1 MSTALTHE
9 KKNIPTIEVDPAIF
23 VKMRTYIDD
32 QIATSK
38 LLQGEID
45 VLTGNYTE
53 FTPDQFLHD
62 IKSRRN
68 IPV

>member
-1 MSTALTHE
+1 MPTALTHE

-38 LLQGEID
+38 LL
-45 VLTGNYTE
+45 
-53 FTPDQFLHD
+53 
-62 IKSRRN
+62 
-68 IPV
+68 